1 VARNK
6 ALFVPLVML
15 VMESSLMEKELK
27 STTVFSV
34 SDEKQ

>member
-1 VARNK
+1 VARKK

-27 STTVFSV
+27 STTACFV